1 MLASALSGG
10 VYWGWHQRTSLR
22 GWPSDL
28 TLNDI
33 REQLCR
39 GPGREG
45 QEMRLEL
52 VVVVGI
58 IKRCENGPNKSSHT
72 YSVPYRWARSK
83 CTRSMYLS
91 TNRPGPQR
99 VSSTLR
105 PESPVIL
112 LTLYLGL

>member
-52 VVVVGI
+52 VVVVGYGG
-58 IKRCENGPNKSSHT
+58 KGGRAGGEVGR
-72 YSVPYRWARSK
+72 VPE
-83 CTRSMYLS
+83 TRLLWDKVGQTQPDLPGIERFWGCRALS
-91 TNRPGPQR
+91 DKTGTVPGK
-99 VSSTLR
+99 T
-105 PESPVIL
+105 SPR
-112 LTLYLGL
+112 